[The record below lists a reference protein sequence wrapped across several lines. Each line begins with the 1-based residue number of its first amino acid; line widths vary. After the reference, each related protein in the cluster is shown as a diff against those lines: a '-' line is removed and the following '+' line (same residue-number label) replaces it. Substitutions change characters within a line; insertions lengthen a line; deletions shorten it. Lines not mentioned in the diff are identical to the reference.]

1 MKRIL
6 KDSGNANT
14 LLNMVSDTLI
24 LMDKNGICVDIS
36 IFNINLWFLKEERLL
51 GKNLLK
57 MLPRSTYIAFYRE
70 FRKVVDAHIK
80 STQNYELTIGD
91 ETYFCKCI
99 MQPYNDMVLCQY
111 RDITARSQQK
121 LELERRN
128 RELCEIQKV
137 ALIGRWSY
145 STETHFFNYSGHTN
159 IIYDDEEQQISLETY
174 LSYVIPEDKEIFT
187 SWFKQN
193 LEEDITDS
201 IDYRIQY
208 KEKVYYMR
216 TKTYSRECQKDGYTT
231 LEGYIQNFTDIQQR
245 RNDISLLT
253 HAIDN
258 STEDIVAIHENGDIL
273 FANRRYKYH
282 RNIDNSEDITQ
293 LKVYD
298 ISSYAKSITKWN
310 QVLNSVN
317 KEINH
322 TSYITSN
329 PFPGHPEITTYES
342 NLYKVTSDQGVETLW
357 VFGRD
362 ISQRVFREQQI
373 KQFSQILNRIIEN
386 LPAAITVKDI
396 NNEFKYI
403 YQSCDLYN
411 KGINIPNTEIKD
423 DFDFYP
429 AGIAKKERE
438 EDIYV
443 AETGKEKHYIVEKQ
457 DSKGRTTFLDKRKMR
472 IESSDFSPVLLCIEW
487 NITDMEMMKQEL
499 LAEKEKAET
508 SDHLKSA
515 FLANMSHEIRTPLNA
530 IVGFSRIIAENENA
544 EERKNY
550 YNIVEANNERLL
562 QLINEILDLSKI
574 ESGIVEF
581 RFSAI
586 KLYPL
591 FKEIFDAHVFRCP
604 HGVELIFDPSDE
616 NIDIE
621 IDKNRLFQVMSNLI
635 GNAFKFTHEGSIHY
649 GYKRKGNK
657 ITFYVTDTGCGI
669 APEKLEVIFQR
680 FIKANNFAQ
689 GTGLG
694 LSICKTI
701 VEKLGG
707 TISAKSKLGKGT
719 TFTFTLPLQQSTNGL
734 NNNHYSSSSKVSD
747 NVQQTVA
754 NKLHNVADDINKED
768 KALKTILVAEDIDSN
783 FILVESILGSC
794 YHLLHAKDGIE
805 AVNLYKE
812 ASPDLIL
819 MDIKMP
825 NLTGLEATIIIREQ
839 GSKVPIIALTAFAFD
854 DDRKIALETGCD
866 DFLAKPF
873 KAEELKSIINK
884 WLK

>member
-1 MKRIL
+1 M
-6 KDSGNANT
+6 
-14 LLNMVSDTLI
+14 
-24 LMDKNGICVDIS
+24 
-36 IFNINLWFLKEERLL
+36 
-51 GKNLLK
+51 
-57 MLPRSTYIAFYRE
+57 
-70 FRKVVDAHIK
+70 
-80 STQNYELTIGD
+80 
-91 ETYFCKCI
+91 
-99 MQPYNDMVLCQY
+99 
-111 RDITARSQQK
+111 
-121 LELERRN
+121 
-128 RELCEIQKV
+128 
-137 ALIGRWSY
+137 
-145 STETHFFNYSGHTN
+145 
-159 IIYDDEEQQISLETY
+159 
-174 LSYVIPEDKEIFT
+174 SYVIPEDKEIFT

-411 KGINIPNTEIKD
+411 KGINIPNTEAKD

-515 FLANMSHEIRTPLNA
+515 FWQI
-530 IVGFSRIIAENENA
+530 
-544 EERKNY
+544 
-550 YNIVEANNERLL
+550 
-562 QLINEILDLSKI
+562 
-574 ESGIVEF
+574 
-581 RFSAI
+581 
-586 KLYPL
+586 
-591 FKEIFDAHVFRCP
+591 
-604 HGVELIFDPSDE
+604 
-616 NIDIE
+616 
-621 IDKNRLFQVMSNLI
+621 
-635 GNAFKFTHEGSIHY
+635 
-649 GYKRKGNK
+649 
-657 ITFYVTDTGCGI
+657 
-669 APEKLEVIFQR
+669 
-680 FIKANNFAQ
+680 
-689 GTGLG
+689 
-694 LSICKTI
+694 
-701 VEKLGG
+701 
-707 TISAKSKLGKGT
+707 
-719 TFTFTLPLQQSTNGL
+719 
-734 NNNHYSSSSKVSD
+734 
-747 NVQQTVA
+747 
-754 NKLHNVADDINKED
+754 
-768 KALKTILVAEDIDSN
+768 
-783 FILVESILGSC
+783 
-794 YHLLHAKDGIE
+794 
-805 AVNLYKE
+805 
-812 ASPDLIL
+812 
-819 MDIKMP
+819 
-825 NLTGLEATIIIREQ
+825 
-839 GSKVPIIALTAFAFD
+839 
-854 DDRKIALETGCD
+854 
-866 DFLAKPF
+866 
-873 KAEELKSIINK
+873 
-884 WLK
+884 